1 MPDGKTIHAV
11 VAVPNYKLFEGDVYY
26 ASVPGVEGQFGVLP
40 GHELLMS
47 LTLQGGICTLYTNEA
62 KTESVEI
69 LLNDGVADIMDDK
82 LIVLGK
88 LGKLTSRINGQ
99 EMTERAAAQAQLVEN
114 LKTQSSS
121 DDVTENEIRAKLE
134 EEEYRLKWYQ
144 IQVDWAK
151 KNNK

>member
-1 MPDGKTIHAV
+1 MAEGQTIHAT

-26 ASVPGVEGQFGVLP
+26 ASVPGVEGEFGVLP

-47 LTLQGGICTLYTNEA
+47 LTLQGGICTLYLDEA
-62 KTESVEI
+62 KTNKVEI
-69 LLNDGVADIMDDK
+69 LLNDGVANVADDK
-82 LIVLGK
+82 LTVLGK

-99 EMTERAAAQAQLVEN
+99 EMQERAAAQAQLVADLEA
-114 LKTQSSS
+114 KDADST
-121 DDVTENEIRAKLE
+121 DNEVRALLE
-134 EEEYRLKWYQ
+134 EEKYRLQWYQ